1 MGVSLVHC
9 PERAS
14 KSSARSGVIP
24 AEPRDSDNA
33 ERLTGRARIRDT
45 QFLPSTWLDLCQ
57 PDEHTSRARP
67 TLWLAMP
74 SSRQSS
80 APRRHSLL
88 QLSRPGSG
96 AHCLP
101 ASLGFRLDLKAEE
114 VSAVEVQ

>member
-67 TLWLAMP
+67 TLWLARAHSASP
-74 SSRQSS
+74 PYLDGNHFFSFTSRFWG
-80 APRRHSLL
+80 ALL
-88 QLSRPGSG
+88 
-96 AHCLP
+96 
-101 ASLGFRLDLKAEE
+101 
-114 VSAVEVQ
+114 